1 MYATYVFL
9 IRMQSYFLG
18 KNEPSRHTRQEKRR
32 LPFVPRGALQTSPRC
47 RFYGIFLTWS
57 TWS

>member
-1 MYATYVFL
+1 MYATYVLL
-9 IRMQSYFLG
+9 IRMQSYILG

-32 LPFVPRGALQTSPRC
+32 LPSVPSGALHTSPHC

-57 TWS
+57 